1 MGNRLALIGWM
12 KSFFFIY
19 SLYPISKLYFSNPH
33 AQEAQPWDGDRNRNR
48 KWEIGLCGSDG

>member
-48 KWEIGLCGSDG
+48 KWEIGLH